1 MKLIKC
7 KSECD
12 VCDARRVS
20 TQEIINPNAP
30 KLEAN
35 LIYMCERC
43 KDKYNKESW
52 IEFSQNTPLL
62 KNKDTI
68 IFVQLGR

>member
-20 TQEIINPNAP
+20 TQEIINPQAP

-35 LIYMCERC
+35 LIYMCDKC
-43 KDKYNKESW
+43 KIRYNGEQW
-52 IEFSQNTPLL
+52 IEWLQAIKLL
-62 KNKDTI
+62 QSSI
-68 IFVQLGR
+68 QQ